1 MIVRDWL
8 PARFRG
14 AKELRSYRVAT
25 VIYGLV
31 AGLIAWQAKISSVL
45 DLLLVGFAMVVPP
58 AVALGYVL
66 YWPKTTETSSAFRR
80 LLHWAFVNGGEGVDP
95 SYPTTFIPLLA
106 VPLTSLVWPH
116 GSEDA
121 ARREEFFRTVRHRLS
136 V

>member
-66 YWPKTTETSSAFRR
+66 YWPKAFLVGGLVARLRNYQTRGSDLRLIVRR
-80 LLHWAFVNGGEGVDP
+80 FAGFFTGP
-95 SYPTTFIPLLA
+95 S
-106 VPLTSLVWPH
+106 
-116 GSEDA
+116 
-121 ARREEFFRTVRHRLS
+121 
-136 V
+136 